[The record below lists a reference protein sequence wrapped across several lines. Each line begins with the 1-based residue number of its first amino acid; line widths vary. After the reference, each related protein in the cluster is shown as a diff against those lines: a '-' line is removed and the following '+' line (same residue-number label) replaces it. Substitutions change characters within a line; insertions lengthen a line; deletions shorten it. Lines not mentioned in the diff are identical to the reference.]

1 MKKKMTLGETNGFAA
16 FLKRN
21 RLTLLAVLILCAVAA
36 YMLQTRYMAMILDF
50 ICIYTIAVTGLD
62 LLFGY
67 TGQVSFGQAGF
78 YAIGAYTSAL
88 LSKNCGVPPIFSI
101 FIGALL
107 ATVFGILIAFP
118 ASKLVKHFLSLLTI
132 AFGQMVYT
140 FINSCAALTGGPSG
154 ITGIP
159 KIKLFG
165 FELGNYQSFFWLA
178 AVLMI
183 LALVI
188 KKNIIQSR
196 VGRAFIAVRE
206 NPHAAAGMGI
216 NVAKY
221 KIMAFAISAFAAGLA
236 GALYAHMVR
245 FISPD
250 TFTKDQSN
258 MFMTMLLFGG
268 IATIA
273 GPIIGAAAITVMM
286 ELLQQFAAYQTLIY
300 AALILIVL
308 FLLPNGTVGLFSNIK
323 NAIQKRVAKTGS
335 DQEKTKGGA
344 GQ

>member
-1 MKKKMTLGETNGFAA
+1 MENKTSFEKREHFVALYKKNRFAI
-16 FLKRN
+16 LMV
-21 RLTLLAVLILCAVAA
+21 LAVCVVVSI
-36 YMLQTRYMAMILDF
+36 MLRTRYLAMILDF

-78 YAIGAYTSAL
+78 YAIGAYSSAL
-88 LSKNCGVPPIFSI
+88 LSKNMGFPPILTI
-101 FIGALL
+101 FLGALL
-107 ATVFGILIAFP
+107 ATAFGILIAFP

-132 AFGQMVYT
+132 AFGLMVYT
-140 FINSCAALTGGPSG
+140 FVNSCSALTGGPSG

-159 KIKLFG
+159 KMSIFG
-165 FELGNYQSFFWLA
+165 LELSSRQKFFWLA
-178 AVLMI
+178 AVLM
-183 LALVI
+183 ALSLII
-188 KKNIIQSR
+188 KRNIINSR

-216 NVAKY
+216 HVAKY

-236 GALYAHMVR
+236 GALYAHMVG

-268 IATIA
+268 IATIT
-273 GPIIGAAAITVMM
+273 GSVVGAAAITVMM
-286 ELLQQFAAYQTLIY
+286 ELLQSLAAYQTLIY
-300 AALILIVL
+300 AVLILIVL
-308 FLLPNGTVGLFSNIK
+308 FLLPSGTVGLFSKLGATRKKSI
-323 NAIQKRVAKTGS
+323 RRKTEGK
-335 DQEKTKGGA
+335 EA
-344 GQ
+344 EE

>member
-1 MKKKMTLGETNGFAA
+1 MNVKENLRQEKGGAA
-16 FLKRN
+16 GFLKSH
-21 RLTLLAVLILCAVAA
+21 TGAVIGILILAAVAA
-36 YMLQTRYMAMILDF
+36 FMLQERYLAMILNF
-50 ICIYTIAVTGLD
+50 TCIYTIAVTGLD

-88 LSKNCGVPPIFSI
+88 LSKNMGLPPILTI
-101 FIGALL
+101 FLGAIL
-107 ATVFGILIAFP
+107 ATVFGIIIAFP
-118 ASKLVKHFLSLLTI
+118 ASRLVKHFLSLLTI
-132 AFGQMVYT
+132 AFGMMVYT
-140 FINSCAALTGGPSG
+140 FVNSSPITNGASG

-159 KIKLFG
+159 KVEILG
-165 FELGNYQSFFWLA
+165 VELGNNQTYFWL
-178 AVLMI
+178 VLV
-183 LALVI
+183 LVVATLI
-188 KKNIIQSR
+188 AKNNIIKSR

-221 KIMAFAISAFAAGLA
+221 KIMAFAISAFLAGLA

-268 IATIA
+268 ISTIPGA
-273 GPIIGAAAITVMM
+273 LIGAAAITVMM
-286 ELLQQFAAYQTLIY
+286 ELLQGFAAYQTLIY
-300 AALILIVL
+300 AVLILIVL
-308 FLLPNGTVGLFSNIK
+308 FLLPNGTVGLFTKIRTSL
-323 NAIQKRVAKTGS
+323 QKKFAKKKEG
-335 DQEKTKGGA
+335 EYV
-344 GQ
+344 